1 MRDARWVAL
10 MDSWRAAYLAPRSAV
25 HWVASMVA
33 TTAVTMVGNWD
44 DMTGVMLGVSMEV
57 LMVGNWAAQMDKQ
70 WVELM
75 DTLRVGRWVA
85 TMVA

>member
-1 MRDARWVAL
+1 MEPWL
-10 MDSWRAAYLAPRSAV
+10 AAHSV
-25 HWVASMVA
+25 VNWVASMVA

-57 LMVGNWAAQMDKQ
+57 LMVGNWAVLMDKQ

-75 DTLRVGRWVA
+75 DTLRVDRWVA
-85 TMVA
+85 SMVA

>member
-1 MRDARWVAL
+1 MDVPWVAPTDES
-10 MDSWRAAYLAPRSAV
+10 MAGYSAPHSV
-25 HWVASMVA
+25 VNWVASMVA